1 MAPTQGQ
8 IPTPT
13 VVTLRYGLS
22 ARVELRYVAVGRG
35 FLRVLVPRWRIH
47 YLQAIEGVIWDGAE
61 AVRGDRGEGRRK
73 ESRHMRARLRV
84 VS

>member
-1 MAPTQGQ
+1 M
-8 IPTPT
+8 
-13 VVTLRYGLS
+13 
-22 ARVELRYVAVGRG
+22 AVGRG

-61 AVRGDRGEGRRK
+61 AVRGDREEGRRK
-73 ESRHMRARLRV
+73 KSRHMRARLRV